1 MEPMQQRNGDVSRAR
16 TFDSCAAGKQKKN
29 KVAEKGGNEFV
40 AGNGVLKKI
49 IIFKFINFVDIY

>member
-1 MEPMQQRNGDVSRAR
+1 MQQRNGDVSRAR

-40 AGNGVLKKI
+40 AGNGVLKK
-49 IIFKFINFVDIY
+49 KYSNL